1 MLREVT
7 AKLPASGLSKSRKNL
22 GGQSA
27 IRSECN
33 ANYAMRSSFIRLHS
47 AVPRRWTSKQELPT
61 MEVEEEKE
69 KFLLEIRAQELAAQA
84 EKEKVQEESASALVF
99 PLRIMYSSCF
109 P

>member
-1 MLREVT
+1 
-7 AKLPASGLSKSRKNL
+7 
-22 GGQSA
+22 
-27 IRSECN
+27 
-33 ANYAMRSSFIRLHS
+33 
-47 AVPRRWTSKQELPT
+47 

-109 P
+109 PYALYFFDQTSTNLSTVYHLTKFEKRLSRFKDVG